1 MVLFINLKTL
11 YFLFILFTFI
21 TKHFSKLV
29 CVIDINRHG
38 DRTPKQFPK
47 YTARIFYSSM
57 RSSLTLNGFRQ
68 NQLLGRW
75 FNERYIKDKNFIS
88 DKYDPKEIIFRSSP
102 VTRTIFS
109 GTGFVQGLYPNYII
123 KPIYNREK
131 SNLRNDFL
139 PPIKNFHLKKKDF
152 LEIPLYIENS
162 LNDNIIHPLK
172 CKLHENSKSIIKN
185 DLCVK
190 VNLFPVLEG
199 EELKTVIDNIKTQVP
214 YLFEDKSNAEIYTF
228 KFFDDLNKFVSTV
241 EEKLID
247 KYEFTEKTRRI
258 LRSQAIQR
266 LYGFR
271 YVDSKGE
278 KLLASGLFD
287 TFLGYFEKRIKKIE
301 NDPKFILISAHD
313 TTIMQL
319 ISNLLDREYLHQKIL
334 SSETSVDAYKFLI
347 PPFASSFVFEL
358 HEDDN
363 NTDNYFVRIIYNGE
377 ELKTGL
383 HKDMVYNQ
391 ALQGFEYNSFKKY
404 LQSRIDN
411 DYKTLYCNLDGEI
424 DYTKVEEEKILQNE
438 KDKTDKE
445 NKASLDNLKR
455 QISNTFLKPEINGG
469 N

>member
-1 MVLFINLKTL
+1 M
-11 YFLFILFTFI
+11 
-21 TKHFSKLV
+21 
-29 CVIDINRHG
+29 
-38 DRTPKQFPK
+38 
-47 YTARIFYSSM
+47 
-57 RSSLTLNGFRQ
+57 
-68 NQLLGRW
+68 
-75 FNERYIKDKNFIS
+75 
-88 DKYDPKEIIFRSSP
+88 
-102 VTRTIFS
+102 
-109 GTGFVQGLYPNYII
+109 
-123 KPIYNREK
+123 
-131 SNLRNDFL
+131 
-139 PPIKNFHLKKKDF
+139 
-152 LEIPLYIENS
+152 
-162 LNDNIIHPLK
+162 
-172 CKLHENSKSIIKN
+172 
-185 DLCVK
+185 
-190 VNLFPVLEG
+190 
-199 EELKTVIDNIKTQVP
+199 
-214 YLFEDKSNAEIYTF
+214 
-228 KFFDDLNKFVSTV
+228 
-241 EEKLID
+241 
-247 KYEFTEKTRRI
+247 
-258 LRSQAIQR
+258 
-266 LYGFR
+266 YGFR

-347 PPFASSFVFEL
+347 PPFASSFVFEV